1 MLTIYQFSHFINK
14 RLFSIMLLSFLF
26 TMNLFAEGKI
36 AGQLVDSETGEPL
49 IGANVYLE
57 NSSYGAAS
65 DLEGYYIIQ
74 TVPAGEYTLVVL
86 NVGYA
91 ETKITGVKVIDDELT
106 KVDLAVA
113 SEIMTSETIIVETKV
128 LENTDASLLK
138 SRQKSNAI
146 SDAVSSETISRVKY
160 DLNL

>member
-1 MLTIYQFSHFINK
+1 MLTSSLTFRFIIIRVLLILIFSFIGA
-14 RLFSIMLLSFLF
+14 
-26 TMNLFAEGKI
+26 TNLFAEGKI

-74 TVPAGEYTLVVL
+74 TVPSGEYTLVVL

-113 SEIMTSETIIVETKV
+113 SEIMTSETIIVEAKV